1 MSMFEHI
8 EFQSIPC
15 FCLLTVKA
23 LNSEVKWSSCHSLH
37 PLCPLFPTSTS
48 HANVQLLTFTITKG
62 QGQDSPSAW
71 KYFVDSIWNHSGLK
85 SSSRCLLNVQPT
97 AIDFLSCRTS
107 FSLPNCCRFSECAG
121 QASSG
126 LVAGTQGVFSQLGL
140 RGCATLDSKWFIIQ
154 RRTSK

>member
-62 QGQDSPSAW
+62 QCQDSPSAW
-71 KYFVDSIWNHSGLK
+71 KYCVDSIWNHSGLK

-97 AIDFLSCRTS
+97 AIDFFVMPHIFQPPKLLQVQRMRWAGKLRVSCWDPGCFFAT
-107 FSLPNCCRFSECAG
+107 
-121 QASSG
+121 
-126 LVAGTQGVFSQLGL
+126 GTTGM
-140 RGCATLDSKWFIIQ
+140 CYT
-154 RRTSK
+154 